1 LELSATTFLFE
12 IVNFLVLI
20 WILQRFL
27 YRPVREVVARRQ
39 TAIAKTVS
47 DAEAMRQEADT
58 LQQRYLSRLDVW
70 QQEKQVAR
78 LELRSELDAERARA
92 LAAVEQEL
100 AEERQRAEALEEK
113 RRADCLREYQ
123 RLGLLQ
129 ASRFAATLLGQLAG
143 PELDTRLV
151 GLALEQLANLPET
164 TVDGIR
170 LACEGSP
177 EEASVATAFPLGE
190 EARNQ
195 LQRQLSDLLGMPVA
209 CRFREDAALLAG
221 ISITLG
227 PWVFHANLRDE
238 LKAFV
243 DAASDAV

>member
-1 LELSATTFLFE
+1 MELSATTFLFE

-27 YRPVREVVARRQ
+27 YRPVRDVVARRQ
-39 TAIAKTVS
+39 AAIAKTVG
-47 DAEAMRQEADT
+47 DAEAMKTEATALQE
-58 LQQRYLSRLDVW
+58 RYRNRLDEW
-70 QQEKQVAR
+70 QREKQTAR
-78 LELRSELDAERARA
+78 LELKSELDAERARA

-100 AEERQRAEALEEK
+100 AEERQRADALEEK

-129 ASRFAATLLGQLAG
+129 GSRFAAALLGELAG
-143 PELDTRLV
+143 PELEARLV
-151 GLALEQLANLPET
+151 RLALERLATLPEAA
-164 TVDGIR
+164 VDGIR

-177 EEASVATAFPLGE
+177 EEASVATAFPLTE
-190 EARNQ
+190 DLRNQ
-195 LQRQLSDLLGMPVA
+195 LHRRLSELLGMVVA

-243 DAASDAV
+243 DAPSEAV